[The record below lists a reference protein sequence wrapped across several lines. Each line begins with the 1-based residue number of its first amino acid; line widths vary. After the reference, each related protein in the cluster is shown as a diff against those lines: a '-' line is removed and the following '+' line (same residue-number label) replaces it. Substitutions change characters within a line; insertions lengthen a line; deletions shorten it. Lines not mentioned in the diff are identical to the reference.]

1 MGYNMFAYCGNNP
14 VDRVDDD
21 GEFWHLI
28 VGAVVGIATQYV
40 SDVVSSLAE
49 GKSLGEAL
57 KPTSSWADYGSAAVS
72 GALSASGIGVAGSI
86 AANTALGGATY
97 LTNCAI
103 SGEEVNG
110 ADFLMTTAIGGI
122 SGAIGGSGANGK
134 KLRGVYSTAKDV
146 LKTTVSPKKQAMY
159 AAKQAVV
166 KETVSKGVARTV
178 AAGFTAN
185 VANYARKNIIISAV

>member
-1 MGYNMFAYCGNNP
+1 MNA
-14 VDRVDDD
+14 
-21 GEFWHLI
+21 
-28 VGAVVGIATQYV
+28 
-40 SDVVSSLAE
+40 
-49 GKSLGEAL
+49 
-57 KPTSSWADYGSAAVS
+57 
-72 GALSASGIGVAGSI
+72 
-86 AANTALGGATY
+86 ALGGATY

-159 AAKQAVV
+159 AAKQAAV

-178 AAGFTAN
+178 VAGFTAN